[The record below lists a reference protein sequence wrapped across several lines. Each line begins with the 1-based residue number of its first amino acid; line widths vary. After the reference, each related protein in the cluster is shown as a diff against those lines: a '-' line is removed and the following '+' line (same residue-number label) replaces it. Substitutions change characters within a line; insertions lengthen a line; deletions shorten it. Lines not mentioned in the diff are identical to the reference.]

1 MQHPYMCHMCYF
13 YSIRGMLILY
23 IYREKDREKNGDA
36 YKNWRRDLS
45 DTAKK
50 EKLQVNSMERKL
62 YWIEGATILFLREDI
77 WILLILRQGH
87 E

>member
-1 MQHPYMCHMCYF
+1 
-13 YSIRGMLILY
+13 MLILY
-23 IYREKDREKNGDA
+23 FYREKDREKNGDA

-50 EKLQVNSMERKL
+50 KLQVNSMERKL
-62 YWIEGATILFLREDI
+62 YWIEGATILFLREEI
-77 WILLILRQGH
+77 WILRILSQGH